1 MTRNKNAVL
10 VLQNFLL
17 QMGAKLPK
25 FGTDGGYGSETIAAI
40 DLLEVPE
47 YVKIGLKE
55 VGVQEIPGSRH
66 NPRVLEYQSTT
77 SGKYTDDETAWC
89 GSFVSWVMK
98 QAGIKHNIKIPERAK
113 EWANFGYAVSEP
125 SIGTI
130 AVKSRVGGGHVC
142 IVVGKRS
149 DGKLYCLGGN
159 QGNLVSIAIYDKS
172 VFESFRDYQKSSE
185 LLVMNLSS
193 QSNVSEA

>member
-1 MTRNKNAVL
+1 MRNKLTVKQ
-10 VLQNFLL
+10 LQNYLL
-17 QMGAKLPK
+17 QSGAKLPK
-25 FGTDGGYGSETIAAI
+25 FGADGDLGNETIEAI
-40 DLLEVPE
+40 STLKAPE
-47 YVKIGLKE
+47 YVKIALKE
-55 VGVQEIPGSRH
+55 VGIYEIPGKLHSA
-66 NPRVLEYQSTT
+66 RVLEYQSTT